1 MIKLLG
7 GAAALALLAF
17 AGTAQAGVTLVND
30 NATFDALGTIDQ
42 TTNFDG
48 YDPNGFTSLGATT
61 TFGALTFT
69 TGDNLIVGTGTGF
82 HPIRNTFNFNNWSPV
97 SGTIASDFT
106 LFGFKLGT
114 LGTQSAMSITL
125 YTNLGSYSFADLSS
139 PMADSALDFHGF
151 VATGGEHFTGFT
163 LSSAVGGGS
172 APSTT
177 DFELGHAG
185 AVPEPASWAMMV
197 GGFGLAGAAMRR
209 RRTAI
214 RFA

>member
-1 MIKLLG
+1 MIKLIG
-7 GAAALALLAF
+7 GAAALALLTF

-30 NATFDALGTIDQ
+30 NAAFDALGTIDQ
-42 TTNFDG
+42 TTNFDSYG
-48 YDPNGFTSLGATT
+48 SGFTSLGATT

-69 TGDNLIVGTGTGF
+69 SGDNLIVGTGTGYQ
-82 HPIRNTFNFNNWSPV
+82 PIRNTLDFNEWSPM
-97 SGTIASDFT
+97 SGTIDGSFN

-114 LGTQSAMSITL
+114 LGDQSAMSVTV
-125 YTNLGSYSFADLSS
+125 YTNLGSYNFADLSS
-139 PMADSALDFHGF
+139 PMASSALDFHGF
-151 VATGGEHFTGFT
+151 VATGGEYFTGFS
-163 LSSAVGGGS
+163 LASAQGAGS

-209 RRTAI
+209 RRTAL